1 VEWRTGVMCRKI
13 RKKSLPSRKRITRD
27 ESILTRK
34 KKGQSLS
41 PFSLANNRQSR
52 TEFFFEWKSLS
63 LSTPHTKKWNK
74 HNKIE
79 KGGGEIDEDR
89 SPIIYLPR

>member
-34 KKGQSLS
+34 KK
-41 PFSLANNRQSR
+41 R
-52 TEFFFEWKSLS
+52 TVPL
-63 LSTPHTKKWNK
+63 TVQ
-74 HNKIE
+74 
-79 KGGGEIDEDR
+79 
-89 SPIIYLPR
+89 PR